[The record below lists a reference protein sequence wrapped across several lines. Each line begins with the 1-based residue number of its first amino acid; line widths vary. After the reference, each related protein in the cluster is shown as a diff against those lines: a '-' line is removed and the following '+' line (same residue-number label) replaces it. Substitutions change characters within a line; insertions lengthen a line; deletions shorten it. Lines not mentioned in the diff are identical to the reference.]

1 MCNDCEK
8 DMKKY
13 KIISWSRDRGGK
25 IVNRNF
31 RDVCN
36 TITTFS
42 ASGLTQT
49 IYVLVYENKINRVH
63 ES

>member
-1 MCNDCEK
+1 MRDDCEK

-36 TITTFS
+36 ALTTFS
-42 ASGLTQT
+42 ASSHTT
-49 IYVLVYENKINRVH
+49 AIYVLVYENKINRIH
-63 ES
+63 EP

>member
-1 MCNDCEK
+1 
-8 DMKKY
+8 MKKY

-36 TITTFS
+36 ALTTFS
-42 ASGLTQT
+42 ASSHTT
-49 IYVLVYENKINRVH
+49 AIYVLVYENKINRIH
-63 ES
+63 EP

>member
-1 MCNDCEK
+1 
-8 DMKKY
+8 MKKY

-36 TITTFS
+36 ALTTFS
-42 ASGLTQT
+42 ASSHTT
-49 IYVLVYENKINRVH
+49 AIYVLVYENKINRVH
-63 ES
+63 EL